1 MSELSQDRCVV
12 NLICWMNFNVFITI
26 YVMSIFFS
34 DIGCIDCYERCWHY
48 SLWSKTRKHPHS
60 SNVSCFL
67 SMSVLV
73 SKNPVAWWL
82 LNDFCSVKTAAGVKV
97 IDFGSACMEGKT
109 IYSYI
114 QVLFEVTQLFE
125 LCALILFV
133 DFKSNLYLLLFFRV
147 VITGLQ
153 KYFLVIRI
161 LCDISTIRC
170 IIYSHTSIS

>member
-1 MSELSQDRCVV
+1 MYSLQ
-12 NLICWMNFNVFITI
+12 
-26 YVMSIFFS
+26 YVMCIFFS
-34 DIGCIDCYERCWHY
+34 DIGCIDCHERCWHY

-82 LNDFCSVKTAAGVKV
+82 LDEFCSVKTAAGVKV

-114 QVLFEVTQLFE
+114 QV
-125 LCALILFV
+125 FV
-133 DFKSNLYLLLFFRV
+133 WTHSAVWIVCFGSICWFQVKLVSFTFFRA

-170 IIYSHTSIS
+170 II